1 MNRILY
7 TIILTGVLMSN
18 LFGSEKEAFTVSSSS
33 FQAGKSIPA
42 KFAMKAV
49 EGGQN
54 ISPEL
59 SWKNVPAGTK
69 SIAVTCID
77 TNPVAHNW
85 VHWIVINIPADITGI
100 SEGASPGKMPIAS
113 KELKNSYVSE
123 GYGGP
128 QPPRGTGIHNYVFTV
143 YALSE
148 KVSASGFLSENDFL
162 KLIAG
167 KTLAKAQLTGT
178 FTR

>member
-1 MNRILY
+1 MNRVLY
-7 TIILTGVLMSN
+7 TIILTGVLMVN
-18 LFGSEKEAFTVSSSS
+18 LFGREKEGFTVSSSS
-33 FQAGKSIPA
+33 FQEGRAIPA

-77 TNPVAHNW
+77 TNPVAHKW
-85 VHWIVINIPADITGI
+85 VHWIVINITADTTGI
-100 SEGASPGKMPIAS
+100 SEGASPGKMPINS
-113 KELKNSYVSE
+113 KELKNSYGSE

-128 QPPRGTGIHNYVFTV
+128 QPPKGTGIHNYIFTV
-143 YALSE
+143 YALNE
-148 KVSASGFLSENDFL
+148 PVNASGFLSEDGFL
-162 KLIAG
+162 KLI
-167 KTLAKAQLTGT
+167 
-178 FTR
+178 